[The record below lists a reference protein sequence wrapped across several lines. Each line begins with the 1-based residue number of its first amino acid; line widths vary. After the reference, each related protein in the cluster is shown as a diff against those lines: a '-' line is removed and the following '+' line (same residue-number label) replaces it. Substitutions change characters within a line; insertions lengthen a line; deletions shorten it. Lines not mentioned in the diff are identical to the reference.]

1 LGCLTCNSYDNLNFT
16 RKYSTYSTISGNL
29 INSNDSN
36 KLQTNKNLCVSS
48 VVYNNAE
55 LEKQLILT
63 DTKNKAGIYL

>member
-1 LGCLTCNSYDNLNFT
+1 LGIN
-16 RKYSTYSTISGNL
+16 GNL

-36 KLQTNKNLCVSS
+36 KLQTNNNLFVSS
-48 VVYNNAE
+48 AVYNNAE